1 MYLKLSIRSAGR
13 SIFDYI
19 LYILSMVMLISVSCF
34 SNYIANWGDMQA
46 GFQTMALPLL
56 TALVMLVLT
65 DYIHTFIVKQRA
77 KEFAIY
83 MLLGMEK
90 GRLASVFLCE
100 LLIVG
105 TICFLLGA
113 ALGTGIF
120 SIYCCAVLREAQHPS
135 MPGIILKS
143 ILQRFACFCCV
154 EISSILLLKQ
164 KIYKLQ
170 IVQLMHEKQRNQPLK
185 ENRKPFWG
193 WVLLISF
200 CSYLMLLLGISSM
213 PDRMVFVSVS
223 FISIP
228 ITLCVF
234 SFYKYLYAFI
244 ASIRLSQKD
253 ILYQGCLLYQLAELT
268 TGAKTGANINTVFC
282 SCLLL
287 SAGSFVFGSLLLHP
301 DIPIYAQAAQQWMG
315 FLQISICVL
324 FLIVYFSI
332 LSLLQMIDL
341 KRGARN
347 IRILFQMGKSQGELK
362 LLLCTQML
370 AKLLLPILMSFLV
383 LLTAIPFVNH
393 KLNFILPVSMYN
405 FTFKAVS
412 GFMLCFFGLYV
423 CYCCAICTAATRYI
437 RQNHLH

>member
-100 LLIVG
+100 MLIVG

-120 SIYCCAVLREAQHPS
+120 SIYCCAVLREVQNPS
-135 MPGIILKS
+135 MPGIVLKS
-143 ILQRFACFCCV
+143 VLQTFACFCCV
-154 EISSILLLKQ
+154 EVSSILLLKQ

-200 CSYLMLLLGISSM
+200 CSYLMLLLGISFM
-213 PDRMVFVSVS
+213 PDRKIGRASCRERVS
-223 FISIP
+223 
-228 ITLCVF
+228 
-234 SFYKYLYAFI
+234 
-244 ASIRLSQKD
+244 
-253 ILYQGCLLYQLAELT
+253 
-268 TGAKTGANINTVFC
+268 
-282 SCLLL
+282 
-287 SAGSFVFGSLLLHP
+287 
-301 DIPIYAQAAQQWMG
+301 
-315 FLQISICVL
+315 
-324 FLIVYFSI
+324 
-332 LSLLQMIDL
+332 
-341 KRGARN
+341 
-347 IRILFQMGKSQGELK
+347 
-362 LLLCTQML
+362 
-370 AKLLLPILMSFLV
+370 
-383 LLTAIPFVNH
+383 
-393 KLNFILPVSMYN
+393 
-405 FTFKAVS
+405 
-412 GFMLCFFGLYV
+412 
-423 CYCCAICTAATRYI
+423 
-437 RQNHLH
+437 